1 MSVHSAIILHYS
13 STVHDTFYTFFYVYD
28 TFHSLNFLRSSWS
41 CQPMASTVAG
51 EVERPLM
58 EETNTAVLLLQ
69 AQGKWEVR
77 KRLRSFLPL
86 LGVTF

>member
-1 MSVHSAIILHYS
+1 
-13 STVHDTFYTFFYVYD
+13 
-28 TFHSLNFLRSSWS
+28 
-41 CQPMASTVAG
+41 MASTVAG

-77 KRLRSFLPL
+77 KRLRSFLLL